1 MHSSR
6 APMQAKKEAA
16 EGTGVTVAVDA
27 QSTKVCCV
35 DFEPCGLPRQRG
47 GAPSAPASPVAVR
60 VKQLPRSGRFVA
72 LLFVS
77 LAVSV
82 RAPADAA
89 ASANVDRPQLSKTA
103 SELAPAGFN
112 YTKYVEAQ
120 RRKTDA
126 IALSGHT
133 GQWVVKETIQFIAK
147 YVTQLLPMTKR
158 FSLCHGTRSG
168 REALW
173 FRESLP
179 GIQVWGTE
187 LSPVAAATAPW
198 TMPWDFHTVRPEW
211 RGAADFVYSNALDHS
226 FNASL
231 AVSSWLEELA
241 PGGAILIHWAG
252 GASKAAGVHK
262 DTDIFSAGYVRLME
276 IFSAAGNV
284 TEVVSLPT
292 PKKSWYGGRVRKG
305 QTLFVVQAKVVDVG
319 RTSVMLPIGAP
330 NQ

>member
-1 MHSSR
+1 MGDSFR
-6 APMQAKKEAA
+6 TQ
-16 EGTGVTVAVDA
+16 VFFTVLTRLCRLWVA
-27 QSTKVCCV
+27 STA
-35 DFEPCGLPRQRG
+35 CGG
-47 GAPSAPASPVAVR
+47 DSVMASPASPVAIR
-60 VKQLPRSGRFVA
+60 VKQLPRPGRFAA
-72 LLFVS
+72 LLMVS
-77 LAVSV
+77 LVASV
-82 RAPADAA
+82 RAPADPA
-89 ASANVDRPQLSKTA
+89 ASANVDRSQLSKTG

-133 GQWVVKETIQFIAK
+133 GQWVVKETIQYIAK
-147 YVTQLLPMTKR
+147 YVAEHLQLTKH

-198 TMPWDFHTVRPEW
+198 TMPWDFHEVRPEW

-241 PGGAILIHWAG
+241 PGGAMLIHWAG
-252 GASKAAGVHK
+252 GASKATGVHK
-262 DTDIFSAGYVRLME
+262 DTDIFSASYVRLME

-292 PKKSWYGGRVRKG
+292 PQKSWYGGRVRKG
-305 QTLFVVQAKVVDVG
+305 QTLFVVQAKAA
-319 RTSVMLPIGAP
+319 T
-330 NQ
+330 

>member
-1 MHSSR
+1 
-6 APMQAKKEAA
+6 
-16 EGTGVTVAVDA
+16 
-27 QSTKVCCV
+27 
-35 DFEPCGLPRQRG
+35 
-47 GAPSAPASPVAVR
+47 

-89 ASANVDRPQLSKTA
+89 ASAKVDRPQLSKTA

-252 GASKAAGVHK
+252 GASKATGVHK